1 MFFSSSASPA
11 IPYSWRKSRSREST
25 TAFLEKTLLSSWD
38 HYWNLRALPSTAATI
53 RLRRLLEFISFRYSL
68 PSRPTKM
75 PSITSLVSAQCSS
88 RKSPSSRHSSG
99 CESSQSSSSWSSTQS
114 LTRARKMTCSLGLKA
129 LVPSNDRWRYYIK

>member
-1 MFFSSSASPA
+1 
-11 IPYSWRKSRSREST
+11 
-25 TAFLEKTLLSSWD
+25 
-38 HYWNLRALPSTAATI
+38 
-53 RLRRLLEFISFRYSL
+53 
-68 PSRPTKM
+68 M